1 MTESVLCVRACFAS
15 LCLRAE
21 DKIPT
26 PLIDSLISL
35 NARKRAG
42 GWGEVNRSLLTHQSL
57 GLQELTYL
65 PTYLPSE
72 CQVSVPAVGYEYSNL
87 VNKIR

>member
-26 PLIDSLISL
+26 PLID
-35 NARKRAG
+35 
-42 GWGEVNRSLLTHQSL
+42 
-57 GLQELTYL
+57 
-65 PTYLPSE
+65 
-72 CQVSVPAVGYEYSNL
+72 
-87 VNKIR
+87 

>member
-26 PLIDSLISL
+26 PLIDSLI
-35 NARKRAG
+35 NFEYKEAG
-42 GWGEVNRSLLTHQSL
+42 GVIDHF
-57 GLQELTYL
+57 
-65 PTYLPSE
+65 
-72 CQVSVPAVGYEYSNL
+72 
-87 VNKIR
+87 